1 MPARPLSSSP
11 RSASSCP
18 SSTYTSTPFMGLS
31 QIIRCWVGLSWL
43 GLTLALARQR
53 CSKGIPLPP
62 CPLPLQHSVSATS
75 NVAYKL
81 PILKWWQVY
90 GKKMK
95 EEQQQRREW
104 GRSTQRQKGNS
115 SENAIHGGLMSRGFH
130 SPLPTVCTRNLS
142 HANCIKYLPPL
153 PWEVKMVSCLG
164 HRQWLPTVHVHGSL
178 CN

>member
-1 MPARPLSSSP
+1 
-11 RSASSCP
+11 
-18 SSTYTSTPFMGLS
+18 MGLS

-53 CSKGIPLPP
+53 CSKGIPLSP
-62 CPLPLQHSVSATS
+62 CPLLLQHSVSATS

-95 EEQQQRREW
+95 EEQQQRRRWRWREA
-104 GRSTQRQKGNS
+104 RKGKK
-115 SENAIHGGLMSRGFH
+115 ATAAKMQFMADWCLVAFIP
-130 SPLPTVCTRNLS
+130 PLPTVCTRNLS

-164 HRQWLPTVHVHGSL
+164 HRQWLPTVHVHGKVLELSEVYVTRLFPKNSTSL
-178 CN
+178 LY